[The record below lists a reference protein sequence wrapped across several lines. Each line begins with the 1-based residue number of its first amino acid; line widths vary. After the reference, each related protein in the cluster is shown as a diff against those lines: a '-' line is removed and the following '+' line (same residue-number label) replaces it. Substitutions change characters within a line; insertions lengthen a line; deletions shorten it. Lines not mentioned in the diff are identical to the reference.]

1 MYVCM
6 CMYDGVYVCMCMYMY
21 GGVYV
26 CMYVYVYVWRRV
38 CMYVCVHVQLCK
50 TVYKELCRWRTT
62 LVNSSSSS
70 MYVFVHRNN
79 ERGRRGL

>member
-1 MYVCM
+1 MYVCVCI
-6 CMYDGVYVCMCMYMY
+6 CMAA
-21 GGVYV
+21 
-26 CMYVYVYVWRRV
+26 